1 MKKEIIDFVSKLQR
15 RYSVSNVF
23 LCKEQFQLAKISENL
38 NEYSSFIVFS
48 DSDKELFI
56 DDLKNTLDDK
66 RFVNFETFKIN
77 KSLIID
83 KPK

>member
-1 MKKEIIDFVSKLQR
+1 MQRTVPISKNKWKFER
-15 RYSVSNVF
+15 VF
-23 LCKEQFQLAKISENL
+23 
-38 NEYSSFIVFS
+38 SFIVFS

-83 KPK
+83 KTKIEIAQNNLTEIIKLFKQ